1 MIVVDLIII
10 LLLVLLNGFFAMSE
24 MALVSSRR
32 ARLKQFAEE
41 GRRGARSALALAEDP
56 GRFLSAVQIG
66 ITLIGILAGA
76 FSGATLAHKLAAWLA
91 LFAPLAPFADT
102 IAFFL
107 VVFAITYLSLIL
119 GELVPKRMALAD
131 AEAVAA
137 RVARPMTL
145 LSKLAAPAIW
155 LLRVSSEAVLRAF
168 GLPAQPTSTVT
179 EEEVKAMVAE
189 GADAG
194 VFEAT
199 ERDMI
204 DGVLRL
210 ADRPVSAVMTPRIDV
225 VWLDLLESQEET
237 RSNIAESGHSRFPV
251 ARGDVDA
258 VEGIVHAKDLLDRLW
273 TGGPLDLADCIRE
286 PLFVHEGTSVLKML
300 EMFRGTR
307 VHMALIV
314 DEYGSFEG
322 IVTPTD
328 ILAAIAGEFP
338 EHEAEVEP
346 AAVRRDDGSWLIDGR
361 TDIAQVERLIQRRGL
376 GTDGDYHTLAGFVLW
391 QLGHVPQIGEHLTW
405 RDLRFEV
412 VDMDGRRIDRILIS
426 PVGEENAREA
436 EADPA

>member
-1 MIVVDLIII
+1 MIVVIDLIVI

-32 ARLKQFAEE
+32 GRLKQLVDD
-41 GRRGARSALALAEDP
+41 GRPGARAALALADDP

-91 LFAPLAPFADT
+91 MYPLLVPFAET
-102 IAFFL
+102 IAIFL
-107 VVFAITYLSLIL
+107 VVLGITYLSLIL
-119 GELVPKRMALAD
+119 GELVPKRIALAD
-131 AEAVAA
+131 AEAVAS

-145 LSKLAAPAIW
+145 LSRLAWPAIW
-155 LLRVSSEAVLRAF
+155 FLRISSEGLLRILGLSSQR
-168 GLPAQPTSTVT
+168 QSTVT

-194 VFEAT
+194 VFEAS

-210 ADRPVSAVMTPRIDV
+210 ADRPVSAIMTPRIDV
-225 VWLDLLESQEET
+225 VWLDPADSREEIRT
-237 RSNIAESGHSRFPV
+237 SIAGSGHSRFPV
-251 ARGDVDA
+251 ARGSVDA
-258 VEGIVHAKDLLDRLW
+258 MEGIVHAKDLLDRLMA
-273 TGGPLDLADCIRE
+273 GEPLDLAACIRQ
-286 PLFVHEGTSVLKML
+286 PLFVHEGTPVLKML
-300 EMFRGTR
+300 EMFRGSR

-328 ILAAIAGEFP
+328 ILAAIAGAFP
-338 EHEAEVEP
+338 EDESEAEP
-346 AAVRRDDGSWLIDGR
+346 AAVQRDDGSWLIDGR
-361 TDIAQVERLIQRRGL
+361 TDIAQVERILDRRGL
-376 GTDGDYHTLAGFVLW
+376 DADGDYHTLAGFILW
-391 QLGHVPQIGEHLTW
+391 RLGHVPRMGEQLEW

-412 VDMDGRRIDRILIS
+412 VDMDGRRIDRVLVT
-426 PVGEENAREA
+426 PLREVGDEE
-436 EADPA
+436 

>member
-1 MIVVDLIII
+1 MFVVIDLIII

-41 GRRGARSALALAEDP
+41 GRRGARSALELVEDP

-66 ITLIGILAGA
+66 ITLIGVLAGG
-76 FSGATLAHKLAAWLA
+76 FSGATLAQKLAAWLST
-91 LFAPLAPFADT
+91 FAAVAPFADT
-102 IAFFL
+102 LAFFL
-107 VVFAITYLSLIL
+107 VVLATTYLSLIL

-131 AEAVAA
+131 AEVVAS

-145 LSKLAAPAIW
+145 LSKIAAPAIW
-155 LLRVSSEAVLRAF
+155 LLRVSSEAVLRLF
-168 GLPAQPTSTVT
+168 GLPAEPSSTVT
-179 EEEVKAMVAE
+179 EEEVKALVAE

-194 VFEAT
+194 VFEAS

-210 ADRPVSAVMTPRIDV
+210 ADRPVSAIMTPRVDV
-225 VWLDLLESQEET
+225 VWLDLGEDPAKT
-237 RSNIAESGHSRFPV
+237 RERIAGSAHSRFPA
-251 ARGDVDA
+251 ARGEVDA
-258 VEGIVHAKDLLDRLW
+258 VEGIVRAKDLLDRHFADK
-273 TGGPLDLADCIRE
+273 PIDLADCLSE
-286 PLFVHEGTSVLKML
+286 PLYVHEGTSVLKML
-300 EMFRGTR
+300 EMFRETR
-307 VHMALIV
+307 AHMALIV

-338 EHEAEVEP
+338 EDEAEAEP

-361 TDIAQVERLIQRRGL
+361 TDIAQVERLIERRGL

-391 QLGHVPQIGEHLTW
+391 KLGHLPRIGETVTW
-405 RDLRFEV
+405 RDYRFEV
-412 VDMDGRRIDRILIS
+412 VDMDGRRIDRLLVS
-426 PVGEENAREA
+426 MLGEAGGRA
-436 EADPA
+436 TDPK

>member
-1 MIVVDLIII
+1 MIIVIDLIII

-41 GRRGARSALALAEDP
+41 GRRGARSALALVEDP

-76 FSGATLAHKLAAWLA
+76 FSGATLAQKLAVWLSTFVA
-91 LFAPLAPFADT
+91 LAPFADT
-102 IAFFL
+102 LAFFL
-107 VVFAITYLSLIL
+107 VVLATTYLSLIL
-119 GELVPKRMALAD
+119 GELVPKRVALAD
-131 AEAVAA
+131 AEVVAS

-155 LLRVSSEAVLRAF
+155 LLRVSSEAVLRLL
-168 GLPAQPTSTVT
+168 GLPSEPSSTVT
-179 EEEVKAMVAE
+179 EEEVKALVAE

-194 VFEAT
+194 VFEAS

-210 ADRPVSAVMTPRIDV
+210 GDRPVSAIMTPRVDV
-225 VWLDLLESQEET
+225 VWLDLAEDTGKT
-237 RSNIAESGHSRFPV
+237 RSRIAGSGHSRFPV
-251 ARGDVDA
+251 ARGEVGA
-258 VEGIVHAKDLLDRLW
+258 VEGIVRAKDLLDRLFV
-273 TGGPLDLADCIRE
+273 GEPLELADCISE

-300 EMFRGTR
+300 EMFRETR
-307 VHMALIV
+307 AHMALIV
-314 DEYGSFEG
+314 DEYGGFEG

-338 EHEAEVEP
+338 EDDAEAEP
-346 AAVRRDDGSWLIDGR
+346 TAVRRDDGSWLIDGR
-361 TDIAQVERLIQRRGL
+361 TDIAKVERLIERRGL
-376 GTDGDYHTLAGFVLW
+376 GSEGAYHTLAGFVLW
-391 QLGHVPQIGEHLTW
+391 KLGHVPRIGEHVTW
-405 RDLRFEV
+405 RGHRFEV
-412 VDMDGRRIDRILIS
+412 VDMDGRRIDRLLVS
-426 PVGEENAREA
+426 PIGEEGGRET
-436 EADPA
+436 DQR

>member
-1 MIVVDLIII
+1 MLIVFIDLLVI

-32 ARLKQFAEE
+32 ARLKQMAEE

-76 FSGATLAHKLAAWLA
+76 FSGATLAQKLSAWLA
-91 LFAPLAPFADT
+91 TFPPVAAFSDT
-102 IAFFL
+102 IAIFI
-107 VVFAITYLSLIL
+107 VVLGITYLSLIL
-119 GELVPKRMALAD
+119 GELVPKRIALAD
-131 AEAVAA
+131 AEAVAS
-137 RVARPMTL
+137 RVARPMNL
-145 LSKLAAPAIW
+145 LSKLASPAVW
-155 LLRVSSEAVLRAF
+155 LLRLSSEAVLRLL
-168 GLPAQPTSTVT
+168 GMPAHRASTVT

-194 VFEAT
+194 VFQAS

-210 ADRPVSAVMTPRIDV
+210 ADRPVSAIMTPRIDV
-225 VWLDLLESQEET
+225 VWLDAEASADEIRE
-237 RSNIAESGHSRFPV
+237 RIADSGHSRFPV
-251 ARGDVDA
+251 GRGDVDA
-258 VEGIVHAKDLLDRLW
+258 MDGVVHAKDLLDQLMA
-273 TGGPLDLADCIRE
+273 GEPLDLAASACQ
-286 PLFVHEGTSVLKML
+286 PLFVHEGTPVLKML
-300 EMFRGTR
+300 ELFRGSR

-322 IVTPTD
+322 IITPTD
-328 ILAAIAGEFP
+328 ILSAIAGEFP
-338 EHEAEVEP
+338 EDEEEAEP

-361 TDIAQVERLIQRRGL
+361 TDIAQVERILERRGL
-376 GTDGDYHTLAGFVLW
+376 DSEGDFHTLAGFILW
-391 QLGHVPQIGEHLTW
+391 RLGHVPRIGESFDW

-412 VDMDGRRIDRILIS
+412 MDMDGRRIDRVLVA
-426 PVGEENAREA
+426 PHGPAEPAEVG
-436 EADPA
+436 